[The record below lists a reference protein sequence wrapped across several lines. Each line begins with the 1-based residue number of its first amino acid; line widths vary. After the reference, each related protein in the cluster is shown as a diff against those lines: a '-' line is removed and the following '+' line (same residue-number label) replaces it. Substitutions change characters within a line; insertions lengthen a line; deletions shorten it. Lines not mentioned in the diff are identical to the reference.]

1 MTENA
6 PAPLKIAPSILSA
19 DFARM
24 GDAVARLAGYGADW
38 VHFDVMDGHFVPNL
52 TFGPMMCA
60 AVRPLTH
67 LPLDVHLMVERPGD
81 YVEPFH
87 AAGADCITFHV
98 EADAH
103 VHRTLQSIRARGMRA
118 GVVLNPATPVCMAE
132 PVLPLC
138 DLVLLMSVNPG
149 FGGQA
154 FIPEVLDKI
163 RALDP
168 SVNLSLSIGIGRGAK
183 TQREAQAMAE
193 QALDKAL
200 AEFLEERRRAAAPK
214 PKPIQFDLSRL
225 QNIRQAADTTRDKL
239 LVDED
244 VTQEPEP
251 PVIAAPTPAPES
263 ELTQAQVSR
272 LSETETSF
280 LRCLLD
286 GTPYAD
292 LLRQRNVML
301 SVLVDHINETLFDD
315 FGDTVILFDGDT
327 PELIEDYAED
337 VAALLETSV

>member
-6 PAPLKIAPSILSA
+6 PVPLKIAPSILSA

-154 FIPEVLDKI
+154 FIPEMLDKI
-163 RALDP
+163 RALRALIDARGLPTEIEVDGGINPDTARLCAAAGATVLVAGSSVFRADDP
-168 SVNLSLSIGIGRGAK
+168 AAMIAALRGA
-183 TQREAQAMAE
+183 
-193 QALDKAL
+193 
-200 AEFLEERRRAAAPK
+200 
-214 PKPIQFDLSRL
+214 
-225 QNIRQAADTTRDKL
+225 
-239 LVDED
+239 
-244 VTQEPEP
+244 
-251 PVIAAPTPAPES
+251 
-263 ELTQAQVSR
+263 
-272 LSETETSF
+272 
-280 LRCLLD
+280 
-286 GTPYAD
+286 
-292 LLRQRNVML
+292 
-301 SVLVDHINETLFDD
+301 
-315 FGDTVILFDGDT
+315 
-327 PELIEDYAED
+327 
-337 VAALLETSV
+337 

>member
-60 AVRPLTH
+60 AVRPLTR

-98 EADAH
+98 EADTH

-163 RALDP
+163 RALRALIDARGLPTEIEVDGGINPDTARLCAAAGATVLVAGSSVFRADDP
-168 SVNLSLSIGIGRGAK
+168 AAMIAALRGA
-183 TQREAQAMAE
+183 
-193 QALDKAL
+193 
-200 AEFLEERRRAAAPK
+200 
-214 PKPIQFDLSRL
+214 
-225 QNIRQAADTTRDKL
+225 
-239 LVDED
+239 
-244 VTQEPEP
+244 
-251 PVIAAPTPAPES
+251 
-263 ELTQAQVSR
+263 
-272 LSETETSF
+272 
-280 LRCLLD
+280 
-286 GTPYAD
+286 
-292 LLRQRNVML
+292 
-301 SVLVDHINETLFDD
+301 
-315 FGDTVILFDGDT
+315 
-327 PELIEDYAED
+327 
-337 VAALLETSV
+337 

>member
-6 PAPLKIAPSILSA
+6 PVPLKIAPSILSA

-38 VHFDVMDGHFVPNL
+38 VHYDVMDGHFVPNL

-163 RALDP
+163 RALRALIDARGLPTEIEVDGGINPDTARLCAAAGATVLVAGSSVFRADDP
-168 SVNLSLSIGIGRGAK
+168 AAMIAALRGA
-183 TQREAQAMAE
+183 
-193 QALDKAL
+193 
-200 AEFLEERRRAAAPK
+200 
-214 PKPIQFDLSRL
+214 
-225 QNIRQAADTTRDKL
+225 
-239 LVDED
+239 
-244 VTQEPEP
+244 
-251 PVIAAPTPAPES
+251 
-263 ELTQAQVSR
+263 
-272 LSETETSF
+272 
-280 LRCLLD
+280 
-286 GTPYAD
+286 
-292 LLRQRNVML
+292 
-301 SVLVDHINETLFDD
+301 
-315 FGDTVILFDGDT
+315 
-327 PELIEDYAED
+327 
-337 VAALLETSV
+337 

>member
-132 PVLPLC
+132 PVLPMC

-163 RALDP
+163 RALRALIDARGLPTEIEVDGGINPDTARLCAAAGATVLVAGSSVFRADDP
-168 SVNLSLSIGIGRGAK
+168 AAMIAALRGA
-183 TQREAQAMAE
+183 
-193 QALDKAL
+193 
-200 AEFLEERRRAAAPK
+200 
-214 PKPIQFDLSRL
+214 
-225 QNIRQAADTTRDKL
+225 
-239 LVDED
+239 
-244 VTQEPEP
+244 
-251 PVIAAPTPAPES
+251 
-263 ELTQAQVSR
+263 
-272 LSETETSF
+272 
-280 LRCLLD
+280 
-286 GTPYAD
+286 
-292 LLRQRNVML
+292 
-301 SVLVDHINETLFDD
+301 
-315 FGDTVILFDGDT
+315 
-327 PELIEDYAED
+327 
-337 VAALLETSV
+337 

>member
-138 DLVLLMSVNPG
+138 DLVLNPG

-163 RALDP
+163 RALRALIDARGLPTEIEVDGGINPDTARLCAAAGATVLVAGSSVFRADDP
-168 SVNLSLSIGIGRGAK
+168 AAMIAALRGA
-183 TQREAQAMAE
+183 
-193 QALDKAL
+193 
-200 AEFLEERRRAAAPK
+200 
-214 PKPIQFDLSRL
+214 
-225 QNIRQAADTTRDKL
+225 
-239 LVDED
+239 
-244 VTQEPEP
+244 
-251 PVIAAPTPAPES
+251 
-263 ELTQAQVSR
+263 
-272 LSETETSF
+272 
-280 LRCLLD
+280 
-286 GTPYAD
+286 
-292 LLRQRNVML
+292 
-301 SVLVDHINETLFDD
+301 
-315 FGDTVILFDGDT
+315 
-327 PELIEDYAED
+327 
-337 VAALLETSV
+337 

>member
-38 VHFDVMDGHFVPNL
+38 GHFDVMDGHFAPNL

-163 RALDP
+163 RALRALIDARGLPTEIEVDGGINPDTARLCAAAGATVRVAGSRGVRAVDP
-168 SVNLSLSIGIGRGAK
+168 AALSAALRGA
-183 TQREAQAMAE
+183 
-193 QALDKAL
+193 
-200 AEFLEERRRAAAPK
+200 
-214 PKPIQFDLSRL
+214 
-225 QNIRQAADTTRDKL
+225 
-239 LVDED
+239 
-244 VTQEPEP
+244 
-251 PVIAAPTPAPES
+251 
-263 ELTQAQVSR
+263 
-272 LSETETSF
+272 
-280 LRCLLD
+280 
-286 GTPYAD
+286 
-292 LLRQRNVML
+292 
-301 SVLVDHINETLFDD
+301 
-315 FGDTVILFDGDT
+315 
-327 PELIEDYAED
+327 
-337 VAALLETSV
+337 

>member
-6 PAPLKIAPSILSA
+6 PVPLKIAPSILSA

-163 RALDP
+163 RALRALIDARGLP
-168 SVNLSLSIGIGRGAK
+168 TEIEVDGGINPDTAR
-183 TQREAQAMAE
+183 
-193 QALDKAL
+193 LC
-200 AEFLEERRRAAAPK
+200 AAAGATVLVAGSSVFRADDP
-214 PKPIQFDLSRL
+214 
-225 QNIRQAADTTRDKL
+225 AAM
-239 LVDED
+239 
-244 VTQEPEP
+244 
-251 PVIAAPTPAPES
+251 IAA
-263 ELTQAQVSR
+263 
-272 LSETETSF
+272 
-280 LRCLLD
+280 LR
-286 GTPYAD
+286 GT
-292 LLRQRNVML
+292 
-301 SVLVDHINETLFDD
+301 
-315 FGDTVILFDGDT
+315 
-327 PELIEDYAED
+327 
-337 VAALLETSV
+337 

>member
-138 DLVLLMSVNPG
+138 DLVLLMSV
-149 FGGQA
+149 FGGRVA
-154 FIPEVLDKI
+154 V
-163 RALDP
+163 A
-168 SVNLSLSIGIGRGAK
+168 
-183 TQREAQAMAE
+183 
-193 QALDKAL
+193 
-200 AEFLEERRRAAAPK
+200 
-214 PKPIQFDLSRL
+214 
-225 QNIRQAADTTRDKL
+225 TR
-239 LVDED
+239 
-244 VTQEPEP
+244 
-251 PVIAAPTPAPES
+251 
-263 ELTQAQVSR
+263 
-272 LSETETSF
+272 
-280 LRCLLD
+280 
-286 GTPYAD
+286 
-292 LLRQRNVML
+292 
-301 SVLVDHINETLFDD
+301 
-315 FGDTVILFDGDT
+315 
-327 PELIEDYAED
+327 
-337 VAALLETSV
+337 